1 MPTVQQKYLPA
12 PTLSRILIVQS
23 TTKGVCAYFPERPR
37 YHIYIHSCSEWNICF
52 FKLSSIFE
60 FDMGV
65 VIGDESVKPCL
76 LIKLLPVEEYA
87 YPVGV

>member
-1 MPTVQQKYLPA
+1 VPTFQKDQD
-12 PTLSRILIVQS
+12 I
-23 TTKGVCAYFPERPR
+23 
-37 YHIYIHSCSEWNICF
+37 IYIHSCSEWNICF

>member
-1 MPTVQQKYLPA
+1 MPTFQKDQD
-12 PTLSRILIVQS
+12 I
-23 TTKGVCAYFPERPR
+23 
-37 YHIYIHSCSEWNICF
+37 IYIHRCSEWNICF